1 MAQLLN
7 LNLTS
12 LVIMFISLM
21 SILYQVEPSSLIP
34 KPADQSSM
42 AYIRASCKTTLY
54 SNLCIQS
61 LSKFGHYSPLEQNP
75 QQLPQIA
82 LSVSHS
88 RALQTR
94 AYLLGLSIQLNNTMK
109 KNDLYLDVQNCLN
122 QINDSVDQ
130 LGQSIQELRRMNLP
144 KDIVAVNIDDNFL
157 WHISNV
163 ETWVSAALTDASTC
177 VNLFNPDSRMSKV
190 KAGIRVRALNVAQV
204 TSNALALFHGYAAN
218 DVKV

>member
-1 MAQLLN
+1 
-7 LNLTS
+7 
-12 LVIMFISLM
+12 M
-21 SILYQVEPSSLIP
+21 SNFDQVEPSSILP
-34 KPADQSSM
+34 KYADSSSSSSSM

-61 LSKFGHYSPLEQNP
+61 LSKFGHYSPLQQNP

-94 AYLLGLSIQLNNTMK
+94 AYLLGLSIQLNNTIMK

-144 KDIVAVNIDDNFL
+144 KDVVAVNIDDSFL

-177 VNLFNPDSRMSKV
+177 VNLFNPDPKY
-190 KAGIRVRALNVAQV
+190 KAAAAAARA
-204 TSNALALFHGYAAN
+204 
-218 DVKV
+218 KP